1 MDIEPLSLPDD
12 GSAAGPSSQPAL
24 PSASTSRSNAISKS
38 ASAPR
43 RQLRAR
49 PSDLSAPSSS
59 PVTKK
64 ARTDKGAVPRQPT
77 DKELAFVQSQLS
89 EDGLKVRRDG
99 VIRGKEMELK
109 AVVDGHDD
117 AVREKFHLERFI
129 SIVTGWDPKVS
140 SESSGESV
148 ILTK

>member
-1 MDIEPLSLPDD
+1 MDIDPPSLPDD
-12 GSAAGPSSQPAL
+12 GSAAGPSSQPDQ
-24 PSASTSRSNAISKS
+24 STLSTPRSNAISKS
-38 ASAPR
+38 APALR

-59 PVTKK
+59 PATKK
-64 ARTDKGAVPRQPT
+64 TRTDKGAVPRQPT
-77 DKELAFVQSQLS
+77 DKELAFIQSQLS
-89 EDGLKVRRDG
+89 EDGLKVKRDA

-109 AVVDGHDD
+109 TVVDGHDD

-140 SESSGESV
+140 SARF
-148 ILTK
+148 